1 MLNLTITD
9 PAAVAKAAEILKR
22 GGMIVYPT
30 ETAYG
35 LGVDAT
41 NEPAV
46 TKVFNLKK
54 RMPAKAFHVIV
65 SDTAMAKN
73 YVDWT
78 PLAEELAK
86 KYLPGPLTLV
96 LKKKPFVSDILT
108 GGLPTLGIRMPD
120 YNFCLDLAKA
130 FGKPYTAT
138 SANISN
144 EATCYSVNQVMLQF
158 GDEITAV
165 DLVVDGGLL
174 PGVLPSTVVDA
185 TGDAPKVLR
194 PGPLILKL

>member
-194 PGPLILKL
+194 PGPIAL